1 MAMNGK
7 TLGDDIAAVIT
18 DANATPEMKAQIKA
32 LWEKIGG
39 VIVTHIQTNAQ
50 VQAGI
55 ALSAS
60 GAMGAV
66 TGATTAPGQIQ

>member
-7 TLGDDIAAVIT
+7 KLGDDIAAVIT
-18 DANATPEMKAQIKA
+18 DASATPEMKAQIKA

-55 ALSAS
+55 AVSAS
-60 GAMGAV
+60 GSMGAV

>member
-1 MAMNGK
+1 MAMNGTK
-7 TLGDDIAAVIT
+7 LGDDIAAVIT
-18 DANATPEMKAQIKA
+18 DASATPEMKAQIKA

-55 ALSAS
+55 AVSAS
-60 GAMGAV
+60 GSMGTVA
-66 TGATTAPGQIQ
+66 GATTAPGQIQ

>member
-1 MAMNGK
+1 MAMNGTK
-7 TLGDDIAAVIT
+7 LGDDIAAVIT
-18 DANATPEMKAQIKA
+18 DASATPEMKAQIKA

-55 ALSAS
+55 AVSAS
-60 GAMGAV
+60 GSMGAV

>member
-1 MAMNGK
+1 MAMDGTK
-7 TLGDDIAAVIT
+7 LGDDIAAVIT
-18 DANATPEMKAQIKA
+18 AASATPEMKQQIKK

-39 VIVTHIQTNAQ
+39 VIVGHIQQNAQ

-55 ALSAS
+55 AVSAS
-60 GAMGAV
+60 GAMGSV

>member
-1 MAMNGK
+1 MAMNGTK
-7 TLGDDIAAVIT
+7 LGDDIAAVIT
-18 DANATPEMKAQIKA
+18 DAKATPEMQAQIKA

-55 ALSAS
+55 AVSAS
-60 GAMGAV
+60 GTMGAV

>member
-1 MAMNGK
+1 MAMNGMK
-7 TLGDDIAAVIT
+7 LGDDIAAVIT
-18 DANATPEMKAQIKA
+18 DAKATPEMKAQIKA

-55 ALSAS
+55 PVSVS
-60 GAMGAV
+60 GAMGAS
-66 TGATTAPGQIQ
+66 TGATNGTGQIQ